1 MGSDPDFD
9 DLFTPVEKEPDRS
22 FLKRNADSL
31 FQNYK
36 SQGLALIGTLT
47 GSLPAF
53 IPIATV
59 MALVAWFSGAGTAGW
74 KVVVVPY
81 AVVVT
86 LLTVSSADFL
96 NTYRVEWGDV
106 DKVVGDNLRK
116 GPEQSQPLSELVMM
130 LIAGLTFITL
140 VAVGISMVTWIILA
154 SIAPSIG
161 PVVAIL
167 LTAGVMFV
175 ERWLVNEKEKSL
187 TVTGMKI
194 WREIMK
200 NTLYRSSKQRVAL
213 DERSKFAKMV
223 ISGTVGGRISV

>member
-1 MGSDPDFD
+1 MGSDLDFD
-9 DLFTPVEKEPDRS
+9 DLFTPVEEEPDQS

-31 FQNYK
+31 FQSYK
-36 SQGLALIGTLT
+36 SQGLAIIGALT

-53 IPIATV
+53 IPIAAV
-59 MALVAWFSGAGTAGW
+59 MVLVAWFSGAGTAGW

-96 NTYRVEWGDV
+96 NKYRVEWRDL
-106 DKVVGDNLRK
+106 DNVVGDNMRK
-116 GPEQSQPLSELVMM
+116 EPEQSQPLSELVML

-140 VAVGISMVTWIILA
+140 IAVGISIIAWSILA

-167 LTAGVMFV
+167 LTAGIMFF
-175 ERWLVNEKEKSL
+175 ERWLINEKEKSL
-187 TVTGMKI
+187 SVTGMNL
-194 WREIMK
+194 WRDIMK

-213 DERSKFAKMV
+213 DQRSKFAKMV